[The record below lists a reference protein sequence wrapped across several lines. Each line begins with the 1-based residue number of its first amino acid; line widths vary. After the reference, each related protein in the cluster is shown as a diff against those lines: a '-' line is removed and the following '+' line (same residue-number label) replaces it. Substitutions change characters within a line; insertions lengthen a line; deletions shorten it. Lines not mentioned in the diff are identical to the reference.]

1 MSQLKVDSIVPRGG
15 LPSGAVGGGII
26 QVVQKKITAMSTFNA
41 TGYDNI
47 SGYNAAI
54 TPSSTSSKILVM
66 FNINAGSNN
75 NGNRILF
82 RVSRTGDDNE
92 FVGDASSNRSRSS
105 AQMAVSNPQDCRSHH
120 ISYISSPNTTSS
132 VTYQLQARLQVG
144 GSSVVAFGRSGTNA
158 DSAID
163 GRTPQSIIL
172 MEISA

>member
-26 QVVQKKITAMSTFNA
+26 QVVQKKITAMSTYNG

-47 SGYNAAI
+47 SGYNLTI
-54 TPSSTSSKILVM
+54 TPQSSSSKILVM
-66 FNINAGSNN
+66 FNINCGSNN

-82 RVSRTGDDNE
+82 RVSRTGNDTE

-120 ISYISSPNTTSS
+120 ISYISEPNTTSS
-132 VTYQLQARLQVG
+132 VSYQLQARLQVG
-144 GSSVVAFGRSGTNA
+144 GGSNVSFGRSGTNS
-158 DSAID
+158 DNAIE
-163 GRTPQSIIL
+163 GRSPQSIIL
-172 MEISA
+172 MEITG